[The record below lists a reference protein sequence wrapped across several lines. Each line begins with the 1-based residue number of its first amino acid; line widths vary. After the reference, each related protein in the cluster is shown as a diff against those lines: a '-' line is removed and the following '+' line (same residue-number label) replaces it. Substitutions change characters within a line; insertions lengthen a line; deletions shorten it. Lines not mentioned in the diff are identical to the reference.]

1 LCRQFDYQLFFQYE
15 QDVDSGISEGTV
27 RGQLLEVSDRM
38 LGTLTASYSGDEAVR
53 SGQTM
58 IFRNVTKIIAK
69 TQEIA
74 RVKIAAVVLEELKKI
89 PEILQSDFVILD
101 VVCIGYNS
109 RPSPATQTRGLP
121 LFKTRNRGLRRQLEE
136 IIIGGDMEV
145 NIEITGEYSTARRSD
160 EVSADDAFNELAEV
174 SACVVL

>member
-1 LCRQFDYQLFFQYE
+1 MCRQFDYQLFFQYE
-15 QDVDSGISEGTV
+15 QDVDNGISEGTV

-74 RVKIAAVVLEELKKI
+74 RVKIAAL
-89 PEILQSDFVILD
+89 
-101 VVCIGYNS
+101 Y
-109 RPSPATQTRGLP
+109 
-121 LFKTRNRGLRRQLEE
+121 
-136 IIIGGDMEV
+136 
-145 NIEITGEYSTARRSD
+145 
-160 EVSADDAFNELAEV
+160 
-174 SACVVL
+174 